1 MNTTTRISTAERL
14 GRTLGRGWRA
24 YVRGERRASSW
35 LVSKGMP
42 AAGATAFVWVVKL
55 VALGVL
61 RTPPSGWRCCY
72 CWALRRHGWLAIR
85 LGMMTAARNRM
96 NCAMARRA
104 LACILPM
111 ASGSTLTTRTIRSM
125 TEVWTVRH
133 RTLPATLF
141 TPDPALSRA
150 SLEPTARF

>member
-1 MNTTTRISTAERL
+1 MNTTTRIRTAERL

-35 LVSKGMP
+35 LVSKGGA
-42 AAGATAFVWVVKL
+42 AAGATALVWVVKL

-61 RTPPSGWRCCY
+61 LYTTFWLAVLLL
-72 CWALRRHGWLAIR
+72 ALRRHGWLAIR
-85 LGMMTAARNRM
+85 LGMMTAGRNRM

>member
-61 RTPPSGWRCCY
+61 LYTTF
-72 CWALRRHGWLAIR
+72 WLAVLLLLGVAAVWMAGNSARDEDRWTQQDELRNGEAGFGLYSSNGQR
-85 LGMMTAARNRM
+85 L
-96 NCAMARRA
+96 
-104 LACILPM
+104 
-111 ASGSTLTTRTIRSM
+111 
-125 TEVWTVRH
+125 
-133 RTLPATLF
+133 
-141 TPDPALSRA
+141 DPHD
-150 SLEPTARF
+150 PNDPFDD